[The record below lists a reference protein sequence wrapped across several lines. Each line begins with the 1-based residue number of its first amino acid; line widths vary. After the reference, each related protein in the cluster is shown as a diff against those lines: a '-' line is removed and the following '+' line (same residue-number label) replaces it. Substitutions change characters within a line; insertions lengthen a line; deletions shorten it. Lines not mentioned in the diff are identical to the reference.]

1 MKLSGGRRT
10 VDASVAPPAPKYQ
23 GFQPA
28 STPQF
33 AGFQPHE
40 PQFSNSGLPGG
51 QLQPPGIFNPAEATP
66 APALPPPAVLDRQPD
81 QPGPGFMPPVSR
93 YKSHHQTIVAQ

>member
-1 MKLSGGRRT
+1 MQLSGGRRT
-10 VDASVAPPAPKYQ
+10 VDASVAPPAPQYQ

-28 STPQF
+28 STPQ
-33 AGFQPHE
+33 FQPHE

-93 YKSHHQTIVAQ
+93 YKSNHHKIVAQ

>member
-1 MKLSGGRRT
+1 MQLSGGRRT
-10 VDASVAPPAPKYQ
+10 VDASVAPPAPHYQ

-28 STPQF
+28 STLQF

-51 QLQPPGIFNPAEATP
+51 PPQAPGIFNPAEATP